1 MVAAAESPPYLKVP
15 QVAEELKRTADI
27 AVPGLAA
34 GLVGYIRNLVL
45 VACMG
50 RLGTLELAGGALA
63 IGFTNITG
71 YSVLS
76 GLAMGMDPL
85 CSQAI
90 GSGNSKLARHTLCQT
105 ILMLLLASALI
116 GLLWANLEPL
126 MLALRQRPDIAN
138 MAGVYCR
145 FALPDLVASSLLH
158 PLRIY
163 LRSNGATW
171 PLMWCTLF
179 ASLLHVPTA
188 VFLSFTLRLGVP
200 GIAISNFITN
210 FCNVL
215 FLVLYLFSISTIS
228 PEVDSTWAGCQWKS
242 MNPWAAQDSI
252 DLKLVAT
259 YEPDSDTV
267 LTPLVSDHS
276 STCAVMEDWKRLL
289 GLAIPSCLGVCLEW
303 WWYEFMTI
311 LAGYLPSPHV
321 ALATAAI
328 VIQTTSLMYTLPAA
342 LGASVSTRVGSELG
356 AGRPH
361 LARLAAIVAIGLA
374 LMGSSLG
381 LILTTLGRQAWTR
394 VFTSDREILDL
405 TMAVLPVIGLCELAN
420 CPQTTSCGVLRG
432 SARPGTGAAINFC
445 SFYLVGAPAAVA
457 LGFVWKMGFVGLC
470 YGLLAAQVAC
480 AVSILVVI
488 YRTNW
493 EIEWAKAK
501 GLVGK
506 FAGKDE
512 EGPVITFV

>member
-1 MVAAAESPPYLKVP
+1 M
-15 QVAEELKRTADI
+15 
-27 AVPGLAA
+27 A
-34 GLVGYIRNLVL
+34 GLVGYLKNLVL

-63 IGFTNITG
+63 IGFTNISG

-85 CSQAI
+85 CSQAV
-90 GSGNSKLARHTLCQT
+90 GSGNSVLARQTLYRT
-105 ILMLLLASALI
+105 ILLLLLASAPI
-116 GLLWANLEPL
+116 SLLWANLEPL
-126 MLALRQRPDIAN
+126 MLLLRQRPDIAE

-163 LRSNGATW
+163 LRCKGATW
-171 PLMWCTLF
+171 PLMWCTLV
-179 ASLLHVPTA
+179 ATLLHVPAA

-200 GIAISNFITN
+200 GIAVSNFITN
-210 FCNVL
+210 FNNVIL
-215 FLVLYLFSISTIS
+215 LMLYLLSGSKS
-228 PEVDSTWAGCQWKS
+228 SYQEDSTTLCHHWKS
-242 MNPWAAQDSI
+242 PSPQAAQDI
-252 DLKLVAT
+252 DLKLEIHGPAS
-259 YEPDSDTV
+259 DSL
-267 LTPLVSDHS
+267 LTPLMLPRTSSD
-276 STCAVMEDWKRLL
+276 TKGWRRLL

-303 WWYEFMTI
+303 WWYELMTI

-342 LGASVSTRVGSELG
+342 LSASVSTRVGNELG
-356 AGRPH
+356 AARPCA
-361 LARLAAIVAIGLA
+361 ARLSAIVAVGLA
-374 LMGSSLG
+374 LVGSFLG
-381 LILTTLGRQAWTR
+381 LLLTTLGREAWAR
-394 VFTSDREILDL
+394 VFTNDEQILDL
-405 TMAVLPVIGLCELAN
+405 TVAVLPVIGLCELAN

-457 LGFVWKMGFVGLC
+457 LGFVWKMGFLGLC

-480 AVSILVVI
+480 AVSILAVV
-488 YRTNW
+488 YRTDW

-506 FAGKDE
+506 FADDDE
-512 EGPVITFV
+512 EEGRVITFVRAEVQ